1 MTLKKQ
7 FLNGFAWTYIHQIST
22 QLISF
27 LTTLFFARLLEPS
40 EIGIMSLLLVYLQV
54 VSLIV
59 SGGMGYSLIRLKDI
73 DDEDYSTVFWY
84 NLSTG
89 VFLYFL
95 FFITAPII
103 ASFYNQIILIDIIR
117 IVTISFIIGSLSI
130 VQRARFT
137 QIMNFRIQL
146 QIAVPRVVQYIPQFP
161 LMKQSSSLSYHDAQF
176 LLYHF
181 PSHALPLLNAQEHHG
196 VRIRQISN
204 RVC

>member
-117 IVTISFIIGSLSI
+117 IVTISFIIGYFWNYN
-130 VQRARFT
+130 V
-137 QIMNFRIQL
+137 
-146 QIAVPRVVQYIPQFP
+146 
-161 LMKQSSSLSYHDAQF
+161 
-176 LLYHF
+176 
-181 PSHALPLLNAQEHHG
+181 
-196 VRIRQISN
+196 
-204 RVC
+204 